1 MELLYFFFS
10 LMVVL
15 TANGQFLD
23 YENIAFSERYTA
35 QR

>member
-1 MELLYFFFS
+1 
-10 LMVVL
+10 MVVL